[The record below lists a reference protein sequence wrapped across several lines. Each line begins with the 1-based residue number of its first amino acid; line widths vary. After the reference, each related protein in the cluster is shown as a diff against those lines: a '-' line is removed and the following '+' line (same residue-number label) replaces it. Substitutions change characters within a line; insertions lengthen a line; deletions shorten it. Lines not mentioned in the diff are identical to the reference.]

1 MENYNLT
8 AELKKI
14 ASGITSTD
22 PNTELGNINGNM
34 GNLDTAMQG
43 VATAINGISIP
54 NPGSNI
60 DGVATA
66 INNKAIPDPSSNITA
81 VANAIVSMAGGKDLD
96 DLIAI
101 LTTMNGNI
109 ANLGSNHI
117 VNILEAQAI
126 GATGYQVWYGNGHM
140 TPLQNRAEKTS
151 YTDPNNIGATNVQS
165 AIDKLGS
172 FTTGSLTINSA
183 YATGNAFYQK
193 FGRVVT
199 VFLADVRF
207 VSQPPNGSWST
218 YFVKGL
224 PKVAQLNGN
233 PKIILQPFNSTFV
246 IPVRLA
252 FSVGM
257 TELDFHWTFTSG
269 ISTSVDYNATFT
281 YICE

>member
-14 ASGITSTD
+14 ASGITTSD

-60 DGVATA
+60 DGVASA
-66 INNKAIPDPSSNITA
+66 ITNKSIPDPSSNITA
-81 VANAIVSMAGGKDLD
+81 VANAIVSMAGGQDLS
-96 DLIAI
+96 DLITI

-126 GATGYQVWYGNGHM
+126 GATGYEVRYANGRM

-151 YTDPNNIGATNVQS
+151 YTDTNNIGATNVQG
-165 AIDKLGS
+165 AIDKLSGV
-172 FTTGSLTINSA
+172 TNGALTINSN
-183 YATGNAFYQK
+183 YATGSAFYQK
-193 FGRVVT
+193 CGKVVT
-199 VFLADVRF
+199 VFIADLVF
-207 VSQPPNGSWST
+207 SAQPASGAWRIPLIS
-218 YFVKGL
+218 GL
-224 PKVAQLNGN
+224 PKVGAMNGN
-233 PKIILQPFNSTFV
+233 PKIVLYSFDSNYKV
-246 IPVRLA
+246 PVRLA
-252 FSVGM
+252 FGPGN
-257 TELDFHWTFTSG
+257 TDLFFHWTMISG
-269 ISTSVDYNATFT
+269 VPTNGNYNASFS